1 MKIYIIRHGE
11 TQSNEKGLLQGWSDD
26 PLNRFGIELAELTGQ
41 ALKGTQFDIAFSSSL
56 TRARETAEIVLTQS
70 GNNCPVLI
78 DDRVKE
84 INMGDFERKRFKP
97 GESEVDPVLVK
108 AFFEAPIHA
117 PAFPN
122 GESVTNVMYRTQN
135 FLKSLAS
142 KDYETVLVSTHGCA
156 LRCMLNFLYD
166 NPADFWHG
174 HVPYNCV
181 VNIVDVVD
189 GQLKLVGDDIIYYDT
204 SLCVDRYAKY

>member
-1 MKIYIIRHGE
+1 MRIYIIRHGE

-26 PLNRFGIELAELTGQ
+26 PLNQFGIELAELTGQ

-56 TRARETAEIVLTQS
+56 TRAKETANIVLAQS
-70 GNNCPVLI
+70 GNNCSVLI

-84 INMGDFERKRFKP
+84 INMGDFEGKRFKP
-97 GESEVDPVLVK
+97 GESEVDPALVK
-108 AFFEAPIHA
+108 AFFEAPIQA
-117 PAFPN
+117 SAFPN
-122 GESVTNVMYRTQN
+122 GESVTDVMNRTQD

-142 KDYETVLVSTHGCA
+142 EDYETVLVSTHGCA
-156 LRCMLNFLYD
+156 LRCMLNFLYE

-181 VNIVDVVD
+181 VNIVDAVD

-204 SLCVDRYAKY
+204 RLCVDRYAKY

>member
-1 MKIYIIRHGE
+1 MRIYIIRHGE

-26 PLNRFGIELAELTGQ
+26 PLNQFGIELAELTGQ

-56 TRARETAEIVLTQS
+56 TRAKETANIVLAQS

-84 INMGDFERKRFKP
+84 INMGDFEGKRFKP
-97 GESEVDPVLVK
+97 GESEVDPALVK
-108 AFFEAPIHA
+108 AFFEAPIQA
-117 PAFPN
+117 SAFPN
-122 GESVTNVMYRTQN
+122 GESVIDVMNRTQA
-135 FLKSLAS
+135 FLKSLATA
-142 KDYETVLVSTHGCA
+142 DYENVLVSTHGCA

-181 VNIVDVVD
+181 VNIVDAVD

-204 SLCVDRYAKY
+204 KLCVDRYAKY